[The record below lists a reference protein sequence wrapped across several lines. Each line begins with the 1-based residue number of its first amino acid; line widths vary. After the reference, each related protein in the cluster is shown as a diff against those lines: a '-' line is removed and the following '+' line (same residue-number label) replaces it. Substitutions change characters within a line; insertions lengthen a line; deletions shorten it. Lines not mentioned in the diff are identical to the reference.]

1 MSKKDSTKTS
11 LNFDLSQLSP
21 AERRLDN
28 AILKLS
34 KTTKRKLK
42 QVSQKNTQSKKVNLT
57 ISQIS
62 QMSPKSQRLYKD
74 ILKLSK
80 TTKVRP
86 TLVSQKQSPSSY
98 QFIVGQKEQ

>member
-21 AERRLDN
+21 AEKRLE
-28 AILKLS
+28 
-34 KTTKRKLK
+34 KRL
-42 QVSQKNTQSKKVNLT
+42 LE
-57 ISQIS
+57 
-62 QMSPKSQRLYKD
+62 
-74 ILKLSK
+74 LSK

-98 QFIVGQKEQ
+98 QFVEGRKEQ

>member
-21 AERRLDN
+21 VE
-28 AILKLS
+28 
-34 KTTKRKLK
+34 RKL
-42 QVSQKNTQSKKVNLT
+42 
-57 ISQIS
+57 
-62 QMSPKSQRLYKD
+62 MED

-98 QFIVGQKEQ
+98 QFVAGRKEQ

>member
-11 LNFDLSQLSP
+11 LNFDLSQMSP

-42 QVSQKNTQSKKVNLT
+42 QVSQK
-57 ISQIS
+57 
-62 QMSPKSQRLYKD
+62 P
-74 ILKLSK
+74 
-80 TTKVRP
+80 
-86 TLVSQKQSPSSY
+86 SPSSY
-98 QFIVGQKEQ
+98 QFVAGPKEHLND

>member
-42 QVSQKNTQSKKVNLT
+42 QVSQKNTQNKKANFD
-57 ISQIS
+57 SS
-62 QMSPKSQRLYKD
+62 QMSPAERRLEKR
-74 ILKLSK
+74 LLELSK

>member
-21 AERRLDN
+21 AERKLMEDL
-28 AILKLS
+28 LKLS

-42 QVSQKNTQSKKVNLT
+42 QA
-57 ISQIS
+57 
-62 QMSPKSQRLYKD
+62 
-74 ILKLSK
+74 
-80 TTKVRP
+80 
-86 TLVSQKQSPSSY
+86 SQKQSPSSY

>member
-42 QVSQKNTQSKKVNLT
+42 QVSQKNTQNKKANFN
-57 ISQIS
+57 SS
-62 QMSPKSQRLYKD
+62 QMSPTAKMLEKRL
-74 ILKLSK
+74 LELSK

-86 TLVSQKQSPSSY
+86 TLVSQKQSPNSY
-98 QFIVGQKEQ
+98 QFVAGRKEQ

>member
-21 AERRLDN
+21 AEK
-28 AILKLS
+28 KL
-34 KTTKRKLK
+34 
-42 QVSQKNTQSKKVNLT
+42 
-57 ISQIS
+57 
-62 QMSPKSQRLYKD
+62 MKD

-98 QFIVGQKEQ
+98 QFVAGRKEQ

>member
-11 LNFDLSQLSP
+11 LNFDLSQ
-21 AERRLDN
+21 
-28 AILKLS
+28 
-34 KTTKRKLK
+34 
-42 QVSQKNTQSKKVNLT
+42 
-57 ISQIS
+57 
-62 QMSPKSQRLYKD
+62 MSPTARRLYKD
-74 ILKLSK
+74 LLKLSK

>member
-1 MSKKDSTKTS
+1 MSKKDSTKKS

-21 AERRLDN
+21 AER
-28 AILKLS
+28 KL
-34 KTTKRKLK
+34 
-42 QVSQKNTQSKKVNLT
+42 
-57 ISQIS
+57 
-62 QMSPKSQRLYKD
+62 MKD

-98 QFIVGQKEQ
+98 QFVAGRKEQ